1 MASILGIT
9 YAPVK
14 ALPKGTAPSP
24 NRAMPITSKELG
36 DKLRA
41 AMEAKGTRP
50 PELAELCGVR
60 VPSVYDWMEHG
71 RIAKKHLPKLAEFF
85 GTSLGYWLGEEDE
98 EDLNPL
104 ERQLLHLNRALPED
118 MKDELL
124 RYANY
129 LHNQADGNKRSAAN
143 PYPDA
148 APKARKKAGED

>member
-1 MASILGIT
+1 MGSSLGIT
-9 YAPVK
+9 YPTVK
-14 ALPKGTAPSP
+14 ALPLGIAARR
-24 NRAMPITSKELG
+24 NRGMPITSKELAE
-36 DKLRA
+36 KLRA
-41 AMEAKGTRP
+41 TMEAKGTRP

-85 GTSLGYWLGEEDE
+85 GTSLGFWLGEEDD

-104 ERQLLHLNRALPED
+104 ERQLLTLNRSLPEE

-129 LHNQADGNKRSAAN
+129 LHNQADGNKRSVAN
-143 PYPDA
+143 PFPNPP
-148 APKARKKAGED
+148 PKGKKQVQED

>member
-1 MASILGIT
+1 MPPILGIT
-9 YAPVK
+9 YSTVK
-14 ALPKGTAPSP
+14 ALPKGMGKSP
-24 NRAMPITSKELG
+24 NRAMPISSKELG
-36 DKLRA
+36 EKLRG

-85 GTSLGYWLGEEDE
+85 GTSLGFWLGEEDE

-104 ERQLLHLNRALPED
+104 ERQLLTMHRALPEE

-129 LHNQADGNKRSAAN
+129 LHNEADGNKRSAAN
-143 PYPDA
+143 PFPTPP
-148 APKARKKAGED
+148 PKTRKKAGED